1 MEVFLLW
8 IDELDDM
15 LSAARH
21 LAPKLLGFLFALA
34 LFAATVLALSITP
47 HAPLVV
53 AAVVLS
59 ATLAE
64 AVRRRRRARAAEAS

>member
-15 LSAARH
+15 FSAARH
-21 LAPKLLGFLFALA
+21 LAPKVLGFLFALS
-34 LFAATVLALSITP
+34 LFAATGFALSLTP
-47 HAPLVV
+47 HATVAV
-53 AAVVLS
+53 AALVLT

-64 AVRRRRRARAAEAS
+64 AVRRRLARAPQNS